1 MSKHLKSIFE
11 SDELVRENNMHR
23 VHINGNGS
31 KKPTELYSLDAIISV
46 GYRVSSAKGTQF
58 RVWATKHLSSVVMK
72 GYALDERPE
81 SVNRLVMAIREVRT
95 SEQNMYERVRD
106 VYKLS
111 SSDYNPKSQAA
122 KSFYAM
128 AQDKFHYA
136 ITQQTAAEIVLD
148 RADAKKENVGMVA
161 FKGDKPTLQDVKT
174 AKNYLTSDELQ
185 GLMNIAE
192 QFMLFAESK
201 AFRKQTMTMEEL
213 FFRLNMLLTANDYP
227 VLYEYGGYKRGKAN
241 KKAEIELKKYKKLL
255 PPAPP
260 KAKTPYKPTE
270 EDFDEAMKKI
280 AKAGK

>member
-1 MSKHLKSIFE
+1 MAENDKVVIYHADGGKEVKIPVHDGKVFVTQNKIAEIFGIDQSGVSKHLKSIFE

-128 AQDKFHYA
+128 AQDKFHY
-136 ITQQTAAEIVLD
+136 
-148 RADAKKENVGMVA
+148 
-161 FKGDKPTLQDVKT
+161 
-174 AKNYLTSDELQ
+174 
-185 GLMNIAE
+185 
-192 QFMLFAESK
+192 
-201 AFRKQTMTMEEL
+201 
-213 FFRLNMLLTANDYP
+213 
-227 VLYEYGGYKRGKAN
+227 
-241 KKAEIELKKYKKLL
+241 
-255 PPAPP
+255 
-260 KAKTPYKPTE
+260 
-270 EDFDEAMKKI
+270 
-280 AKAGK
+280 